1 MLRSYFI
8 SCLFLSLLLT
18 FGGCAKKIVPEVE
31 DSPAPAVTDTAVNPP
46 VVTRSENIPVAP
58 SSVEAIISLNDVKLK
73 TIFFDYES
81 YALTKKAQQLLQT
94 NARLLMDNPAVN
106 FIIEG
111 HCDERG
117 SDDYNLALGAQR
129 ALTTKNYLVE
139 LGVNPE
145 RLAVI
150 SYGEEHPVSTGHD
163 ETAWAQNRRIEF
175 R

>member
-1 MLRSYFI
+1 MFRSYLFT
-8 SCLFLSLLLT
+8 CLFLSLLLI
-18 FGGCAKKIVPEVE
+18 FGGCAKKIESEVK
-31 DSPAPAVTDTAVNPP
+31 DSPAPAITDTADKQPAA
-46 VVTRSENIPVAP
+46 ENIPVAP
-58 SSVEAIISLNDVKLK
+58 SSVEAIIKLNDVKLE
-73 TIFFDYES
+73 TIFFDFES
-81 YALTKKAQQLLQT
+81 YALTTKAQQLLQA
-94 NARLLMDNPAVN
+94 NARLLIDNPAVK

-129 ALTTKNYLVE
+129 ALTAKNYLIE

-150 SYGEEHPVSTGHD
+150 SYGEERPASTGHD
-163 ETAWAQNRRIEF
+163 ESAWAQNRRIEF